1 VITGFTELGEGRLEA
16 VYVAERRGSEL
27 MPAGLVRFGFTGKD
41 LWHALDALRAG
52 PPRHGIVPVQPRLQA
67 LIKYFG
73 RYKCGWIRD
82 GVSCSCGHIDR
93 RRCCETRRC
102 ARATECHQAI

>member
-1 VITGFTELGEGRLEA
+1 VITGFSELGEGRLEA

-27 MPAGLVRFGFTGKD
+27 MPAGQVRFGFAGKG

-73 RYKCGWIRD
+73 RYKRGWIRD
-82 GVSCSCGHIDR
+82 GVILLLR
-93 RRCCETRRC
+93 PP
-102 ARATECHQAI
+102 